1 MHARPWLLAD
11 ACAGGVA
18 PAANTAATMPRFT
31 KLGFMAPLLLACDLA
46 AKRVMIS
53 SRRLLAVQ
61 TRPKLNFGRVLLGL
75 NTSPCSRAPQTNSII
90 GFCNAPPTKFQRAV
104 ICAAT
109 RSDRREAR
117 GRNGLNH
124 HSEERGRLSG
134 SSLSN

>member
-18 PAANTAATMPRFT
+18 PAATATATIPRFT
-31 KLGFMAPLLLACDLA
+31 KLGFMVPVLLVRDLA

-61 TRPKLNFGRVLLGL
+61 TRPKLNFGRVLLGV
-75 NTSPCSRAPQTNSII
+75 NTSPCSRATQTNSII
-90 GFCNAPPTKFQRAV
+90 GFCNAPPTKFQRAA

-124 HSEERGRLSG
+124 DRE
-134 SSLSN
+134 